1 VREGLRLGLIV
12 LVLVLVAR
20 AAHADLVGDLAT
32 DDPGKLDAAVRAVE
46 QGPADPIA
54 VYEAARA
61 ADERLAQPV
70 RALALY
76 ERVLRERGDVAVAVK
91 AEKRAVILR
100 AEIGEAH
107 QAEATAFAKLVAEA
121 DRAPDV
127 AARADALAAAA
138 WPGAPATLLWLAE
151 WLRRHGRF
159 DEAQARYA
167 QVIARWP
174 DSREAV
180 IARRGQA
187 GTAIDARDWD
197 RAEALASALPIAD
210 EADRLTRA
218 DLLHAAK
225 VGRLRARLHVAAW
238 IVLVLAFA
246 GLAASLAHAARRA
259 LPGTSSALPG
269 TSSALPGASRAR
281 RSIAHALRPPIEV
294 IYGAPVAAVLVVAS
308 FTAHRAIG
316 PAVTRISLVGLAL
329 AWLSGAALELRPGRL
344 RAVLHVIACVAGVLA
359 VAYIALTHDGLIDM
373 LIETVRFGPDV

>member
-1 VREGLRLGLIV
+1 VREGIRRGLIV
-12 LVLVLVAR
+12 LVLIAR

-46 QGPADPIA
+46 QGPADPVA

-61 ADERLAQPV
+61 ADERLAQPA

-91 AEKRAVILR
+91 AEKRAMILR

-127 AARADALAAAA
+127 VARGDALGAAA
-138 WPGAPATLLWLAE
+138 WPGAPATLVWLAE

-167 QVIARWP
+167 QVVTRWP

-180 IARRGQA
+180 IARRGAA
-187 GTAIDARDWD
+187 GAAVDARDWD
-197 RAEALASALPIAD
+197 RAEALARALPVSD
-210 EADRLTRA
+210 EADRLTRSQ
-218 DLLHAAK
+218 LLHAASI
-225 VGRLRARLHVAAW
+225 GRLRTRLHVAAW
-238 IVLVLAFA
+238 IALVLAFV
-246 GLAASLAHAARRA
+246 GLAGSLGFAAW
-259 LPGTSSALPG
+259 
-269 TSSALPGASRAR
+269 RAR
-281 RSIAHALRPPIEV
+281 RFSLRPPIEV
-294 IYGAPVAAVLVVAS
+294 VYGAPIAAVLVLAS

-316 PAVTRISLVGLAL
+316 PAVTRISLVGIVL
-329 AWLSGAALELRPGRL
+329 AWISGAALELRPGRC
-344 RAVLHVIACVAGVLA
+344 RALLHVVACALGVLG